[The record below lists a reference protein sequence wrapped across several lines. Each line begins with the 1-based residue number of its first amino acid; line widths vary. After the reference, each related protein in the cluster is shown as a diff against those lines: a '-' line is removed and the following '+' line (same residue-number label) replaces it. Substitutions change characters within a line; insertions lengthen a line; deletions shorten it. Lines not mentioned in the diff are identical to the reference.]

1 MAGAGG
7 SAVLRNATSG
17 GTSRS
22 YRGERDF
29 GRRFMMPEKNDPVK
43 ITGMVL
49 GVVGAVAVLALLIL
63 FFLTDA
69 GPGLFR

>member
-1 MAGAGG
+1 
-7 SAVLRNATSG
+7 
-17 GTSRS
+17 
-22 YRGERDF
+22 
-29 GRRFMMPEKNDPVK
+29 MMPEKNDPVK